1 MFRTFA
7 LAVAGLMMMAGA
19 AVADPLEGIWK
30 TKPDDNGNFGHVQI
44 KACGAA
50 FCGTLIKSFDPAGK
64 EMKSENT
71 GKRVVWDMKPY
82 AGGLYDDGKV
92 WSPDRNKTYDADLT
106 LAGDSLAVRGCVIG
120 ICRNGGTWMR
130 VK

>member
-1 MFRTFA
+1 
-7 LAVAGLMMMAGA
+7 
-19 AVADPLEGIWK
+19 
-30 TKPDDNGNFGHVQI
+30 
-44 KACGAA
+44 
-50 FCGTLIKSFDPAGK
+50 
-64 EMKSENT
+64 MKSENT